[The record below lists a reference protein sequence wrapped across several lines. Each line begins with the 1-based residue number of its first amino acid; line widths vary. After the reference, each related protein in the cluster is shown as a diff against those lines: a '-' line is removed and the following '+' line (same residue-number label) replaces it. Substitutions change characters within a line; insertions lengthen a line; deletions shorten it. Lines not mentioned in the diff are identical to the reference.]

1 MISVTVDDREVRQGL
16 ERLARAVGDI
26 QPALHDIGQALIERS
41 REGILGGEGWGGGF
55 AANTATTLERKSGN
69 APLIDSRSFVRTR
82 LHYHADRNGVT
93 IGASGAQAA
102 VLQFGAAKGAFGRT
116 RRGAP
121 IPWGDIPARPYLP
134 LDGGALHPDAAE
146 LVLEILQEH
155 LSGDF

>member
-1 MISVTVDDREVRQGL
+1 VISVTVDDREVRQGL
-16 ERLARAVGDI
+16 ERLARAVGNI
-26 QPALHDIGQALIERS
+26 QPALHDIGQALIEKS
-41 REGILGGEGWGGGF
+41 REGILAGAGWAGDF
-55 AANTATTLERKSGN
+55 AANQPATLKRKSGSK
-69 APLIDSRSFVRTR
+69 PLMDSRSFVRTR
-82 LHYHADRNGVT
+82 LHYAADRNGVT
-93 IGASGAQAA
+93 IGASGVQAA

-134 LDGGALHPDAAE
+134 LAGEALHPDAAE